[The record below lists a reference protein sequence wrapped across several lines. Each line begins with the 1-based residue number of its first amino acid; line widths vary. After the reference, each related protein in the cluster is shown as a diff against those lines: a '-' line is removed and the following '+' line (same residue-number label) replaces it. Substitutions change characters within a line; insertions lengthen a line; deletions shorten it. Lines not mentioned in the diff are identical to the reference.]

1 MSNVNYIQG
10 RKRFARPQ
18 GMMWSENPGTLQVVD
33 EGTENEKIYYLPSG
47 FEIGQATDVGAD
59 PNLIDQFLI
68 LSDDNRSSLDMATT
82 RIEKR
87 ERMINGRM
95 RSYHIADKLTLSTSW
110 QLLPSRSYSSSPDFN
125 ITGKSPDYNNRNA
138 EFTSDG
144 GAGGSEILDWYNQ
157 HQGSFWVF
165 LSYDNYKAF
174 GPGESAYNQLDK
186 YSQVIEMFVS
196 DFNYSVEKRGGTN
209 HDFWNVSVT
218 LEEV

>member
-1 MSNVNYIQG
+1 
-10 RKRFARPQ
+10 
-18 GMMWSENPGTLQVVD
+18 MWSENPGTLQVVD

-47 FEIGQATDVGAD
+47 FEIGQDVDANAD
-59 PNLIDQFLI
+59 PNLVDQFLI

-110 QLLPSRSYSSSPDFN
+110 QTLPSRSYSSSPDFN
-125 ITGKSPDYNNRNA
+125 ITGKSPSYNNSSA
-138 EFTSDG
+138 EFTTDG
-144 GAGGSEILDWYNQ
+144 GAGGAEILDWYNQ

-186 YSQVIEMFVS
+186 YSQVIEMFIT
-196 DFNYSVEKRGGTN
+196 DFNYSVEKRGGTS

>member
-47 FEIGQATDVGAD
+47 FEIGQATDVEAD

-110 QLLPSRSYSSSPDFN
+110 QLLPSRSYSSFPDFN
-125 ITGKSPDYNNRNA
+125 IAGKSPDYNNRNA